1 MNKEQA
7 LNIIK
12 QTLDQAIKSGV
23 IPNLETAQQIL
34 QAFSLIVKENDGND
48 SSNS

>member
-34 QAFSLIVKENDGND
+34 QAFSIIAKNDGND
-48 SSNS
+48 STNN

>member
-7 LNIIK
+7 LQVIK
-12 QTLDQAIKSGV
+12 QTLDEAIRKGV
-23 IPNLETAQQIL
+23 FPNLETAQQIL
-34 QAFSLIVKENDGND
+34 QAFSIIAKDDGNN